1 MNDQLSI
8 FGSSGFIGNNYCSM
22 FGGIKI
28 ERASNV
34 PKSNNILYFISTT
47 DNYNV
52 FTAPFKDID
61 TNLTKLIKVL
71 EECKT
76 NKNTIFNFVSSW
88 FVYGKN
94 SSLNTKE
101 TDLCDPTGFYSITK
115 LTAEKL
121 LMSYCQTY
129 DLKYRIF
136 RLTNIVGIGDRGV
149 SPKKNAIQY
158 MIEQLKENKPI
169 KIYDNGQNI
178 RDYMDVQDTCRAI
191 NVCIKNMPYNE
202 IVNISNFEPK
212 TIGEIIKYSKNKL
225 NSKSLIESIDPPH
238 FHKIVQI
245 KDVAL
250 NNDKLKSYG
259 YIPSINT
266 IEAID
271 KILNV
276 K

>member
-1 MNDQLSI
+1 MNELLSI
-8 FGSSGFIGNNYCSM
+8 FGSSGFIGNRYCSM
-22 FGGIKI
+22 FGGIPI
-28 ERASNV
+28 ERNSNI
-34 PKSNNILYFISTT
+34 PKSNNIFYCISTT

-52 FTAPFKDID
+52 FTDPFKDID

-76 NKNTIFNFVSSW
+76 NKKTIFNFVSSW
-88 FVYGKN
+88 FVYGMN

-101 TDLCDPTGFYSITK
+101 NDFCDPTGFYSITK
-115 LTAEKL
+115 LAAEKL
-121 LMSYCQTY
+121 LISYCQTH

-158 MIEQLKENKPI
+158 MIQQLKENKPI
-169 KIYDNGQNI
+169 KIYDGGQNV
-178 RDYMDVQDTCRAI
+178 RDYMDVDDACRAI
-191 NVCIKNMPYNE
+191 NICIKNMPCNE

-212 TIGEIIKYSKNKL
+212 KIGEIVEYAKNKL

-250 NNDKLKSYG
+250 NNHKLKSYG
-259 YIPSINT
+259 YTPSINT
-266 IEAID
+266 LEAID